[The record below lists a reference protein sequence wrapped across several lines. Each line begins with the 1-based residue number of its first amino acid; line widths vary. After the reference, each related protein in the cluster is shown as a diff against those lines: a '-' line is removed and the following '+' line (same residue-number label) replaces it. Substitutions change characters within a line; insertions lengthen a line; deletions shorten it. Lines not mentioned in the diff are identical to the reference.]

1 MLADLTAELDGQP
14 PLGVRVIGAVPT
26 RILDETAHTHG
37 ADEAP
42 ADCQACEDKSIVLAF
57 CLFVRR
63 IGGNVAEI
71 KFNDDGTPDIVITW
85 GDAGYQIIGPA
96 AAIKGQ

>member
-1 MLADLTAELDGQP
+1 MLVDLDAELVDQA
-14 PLGVRVIGAVPT
+14 PLGVRIVGAVPKSV
-26 RILDETAHTHG
+26 LDEDSHTHG

-42 ADCQACEDKSIVLAF
+42 ADCPACDAKSVALAF

-71 KFNDDGTPDIVITW
+71 KFNEDGTPDIVITW
-85 GDAGYQIIGPA
+85 GDAGYQIIGPG